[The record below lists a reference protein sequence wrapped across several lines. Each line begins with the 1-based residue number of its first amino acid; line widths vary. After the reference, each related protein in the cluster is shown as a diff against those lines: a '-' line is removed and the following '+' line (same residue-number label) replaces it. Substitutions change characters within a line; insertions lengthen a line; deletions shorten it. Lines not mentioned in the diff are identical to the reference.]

1 MRRVTLDRDN
11 MKTILIAGDTNG
23 LGYSIERALGS
34 PGIRIESTDNQED
47 ALSLVIARRQD
58 YSLLLLDLVSD
69 SCGYLEMLNRAEELS
84 PPLRTIVLSSASDQI
99 DRIQD
104 LHDCAILRKPV
115 ALDRLM
121 AVITDALSAAIDQ
134 SECCP
139 DTKSVSANSQDDF
152 PSTGTW
158 CQRIESLLVRIASS
172 NVPVLLQGETGVGKE
187 VIARRL
193 HALSRRADR
202 PFVKLNCAALPSEL
216 VESELFGYER
226 GAFTGAFK
234 NTPGKF
240 EMAHKGTILLDE
252 IGDMDF
258 RLQAKLLQVLQDHEF
273 YRLGAHEPSRIDVRI
288 MAASHC
294 DFEKAIAERKF
305 REDLYYRLNI
315 VDIKIPPLRER
326 RNEILPLS
334 ESFLQKHAT
343 EEWPKLDIDPI
354 LRQVLLEY
362 SWPGNVR
369 ELENAM
375 RKYLV
380 LRNAGVLAAEIRQR
394 TVKAKTVYVPAEEY
408 TKTNGNSGD
417 GLDESALTKRGY
429 DSTRWRAETGR
440 SGVETPAYRSGT
452 IRDMSNLQGLPRPT
466 LVSRSTNA
474 SSQEAQPSLSK
485 VNEARKLAEAETI
498 LAALQSSLWNRKRAA
513 MLLNIDYKALLYKM
527 KKLGIGEKRT
537 VSCG

>member
-1 MRRVTLDRDN
+1 V
-11 MKTILIAGDTNG
+11 
-23 LGYSIERALGS
+23 YERNFKDVACL
-34 PGIRIESTDNQED
+34 PAPE
-47 ALSLVIARRQD
+47 
-58 YSLLLLDLVSD
+58 
-69 SCGYLEMLNRAEELS
+69 LE
-84 PPLRTIVLSSASDQI
+84 
-99 DRIQD
+99 
-104 LHDCAILRKPV
+104 
-115 ALDRLM
+115 
-121 AVITDALSAAIDQ
+121 AA
-134 SECCP
+134 
-139 DTKSVSANSQDDF
+139 
-152 PSTGTW
+152 GTW
-158 CQRIESLLVRIASS
+158 SQRIEALLLRIASS

-258 RLQAKLLQVLQDHEF
+258 RLQAKLLQVLQDQEF
-273 YRLGAHEPSRIDVRI
+273 YRLGSHEASRIDVRI

-326 RNEILPLS
+326 RSEILPLC
-334 ESFLQKHAT
+334 ELFLQKHAT
-343 EEWPKLDIDPI
+343 TEWPKLEIDSI
-354 LRQVLLEY
+354 LGQAVLEH

-380 LRNAGVLAAEIRQR
+380 LRNPGVLAAEIRQR
-394 TVKAKTVYVPAEEY
+394 TVRTKTVYVSADEY
-408 TKTNGNSGD
+408 ARENGNSAD
-417 GLDESALTKRGY
+417 DFDESMSTKRGT
-429 DSTRWRAETGR
+429 DSTRWRAENTR
-440 SGVETPAYRSGT
+440 RGVEPHVYRVGEM
-452 IRDMSNLQGLPRPT
+452 RDISNVQELPSLVPKQGLVNTGEKSPSPAQCVAERLLRSAKGADARRETGQEFASFLRGAPNTAPVLREFLSRPI
-466 LVSRSTNA
+466 LVSRSA
-474 SSQEAQPSLSK
+474 SLPSHEVQSSLSK
-485 VNEARKLAEAETI
+485 VNEARKLAEVEAI
-498 LAALQSSLWNRKRAA
+498 LGALQSSLWNRKRAA
-513 MLLNIDYKALLYKM
+513 TLLNVDYKALLYKM
-527 KKLGIGEKRT
+527 KKLGIGEKRAM
-537 VSCG
+537 SCG

>member
-1 MRRVTLDRDN
+1 
-11 MKTILIAGDTNG
+11 MKTILIAGNKSELSD
-23 LGYSIERALGS
+23 LVECALTL
-34 PGIRIESTDNQED
+34 PGVQVESTED
-47 ALSLVIARRQD
+47 HRGALERVAAQRD
-58 YSLLLLDLVSD
+58 KYSLLLLDLESGD
-69 SCGYLEMLNRAEELS
+69 NGYFDPLKKVEKQCW
-84 PPLRTIVLSSASDQI
+84 PLRTIVLSSATDQI
-99 DRIQD
+99 DRTGEFY
-104 LHDCAILRKPV
+104 DCAILRKPV
-115 ALDRLM
+115 APDKL
-121 AVITDALSAAIDQ
+121 VAAITQALDTMDK
-134 SECCP
+134 SESCP
-139 DTKSVSANSQDDF
+139 DTKCATAIRPDEF
-152 PSTGTW
+152 PSAGTW
-158 CQRIESLLVRIASS
+158 SQRIESLLLRIAAS

-187 VIARRL
+187 MIARRL
-193 HALSRRADR
+193 HSLSPRSDR

-258 RLQAKLLQVLQDHEF
+258 RLQAKLLQVLQDNEF
-273 YRLGAHEPSRIDVRI
+273 YRLGAHEASRIDVRI

-315 VDIKIPPLRER
+315 IDIKIPPLRER
-326 RNEILPLS
+326 RSEILPLC
-334 ESFLQKHAT
+334 ELFLQKHAT
-343 EEWPKLDIDPI
+343 SEWPKLEIDPI

-380 LRNAGVLAAEIRQR
+380 LRNPGVLTAEIRQR
-394 TVKAKTVYVPAEEY
+394 TVKTKTVYVPAEEHIRNTGNLDDLGDSFS
-408 TKTNGNSGD
+408 TKWGTD
-417 GLDESALTKRGY
+417 PM
-429 DSTRWRAETGR
+429 RWRAEAAR
-440 SGVETPAYRSGT
+440 SGGEGSMHRTAGT
-452 IRDMSNLQGLPRPT
+452 QEMSNVQELPRPT
-466 LVSRSTNA
+466 LVSRSA
-474 SSQEAQPSLSK
+474 SMPPSEAQPSLSK
-485 VNEARKLAEAETI
+485 VNEARKLAEAEAI

-527 KKLGIGEKRT
+527 KKLGIGEKRA